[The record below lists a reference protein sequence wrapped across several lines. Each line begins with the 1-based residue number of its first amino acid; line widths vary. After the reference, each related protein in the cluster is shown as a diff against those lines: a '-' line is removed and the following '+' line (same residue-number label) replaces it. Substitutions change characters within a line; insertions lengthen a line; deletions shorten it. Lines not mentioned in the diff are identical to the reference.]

1 MRSIHQLCFALQLG
15 IPSTVS
21 TLNATTQLTSQ
32 RWRYCFIRPGLILYC
47 QWSNCQQVV
56 GRNVSL
62 YLIHGIQLNSSQYET
77 DLVPIIEISF
87 YIRPFCLSQCP
98 LWVCSNVNRKEILSD
113 FFSYFPSSFTLHCI
127 HRSPLTSWRF
137 LASHSQNSSQ
147 IRFSSSFIGRQPSLL
162 LWPGLT
168 FLAGCSL

>member
-21 TLNATTQLTSQ
+21 TLNATMQLTNQ

-56 GRNVSL
+56 GWNVSL
-62 YLIHGIQLNSSQYET
+62 YVIHGIQLNSSQYET

-87 YIRPFCLSQCP
+87 ISVLF
-98 LWVCSNVNRKEILSD
+98 WVCSAVNRKEVLSD
-113 FFSYFPSSFTLHCI
+113 FYSFTSHCI
-127 HRSPLTSWRF
+127 HRSPLTSWWF
-137 LASHSQNSSQ
+137 LASRSQNSSR

-162 LWPGLT
+162 LWPDLT
-168 FLAGCSL
+168 FLAGCPL